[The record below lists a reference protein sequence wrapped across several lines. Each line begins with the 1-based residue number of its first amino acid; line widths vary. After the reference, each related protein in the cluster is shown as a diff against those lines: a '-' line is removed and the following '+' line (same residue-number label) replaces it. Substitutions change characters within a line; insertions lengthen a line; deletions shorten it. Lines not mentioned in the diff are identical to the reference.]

1 MAAGI
6 RGRARVRS
14 TSWSRA
20 RPTQAAFRSSCA
32 RARVAARAGVGA
44 LRRSPVSS
52 RSCLDSA
59 PCRGCLSA
67 GQRGF
72 PPRPREQAIERGG
85 GKGREK
91 EFRQKRGIQ
100 WPRKAVRWLCCARR
114 LWRPAPA
121 GHRTPPFLAPCSRTA
136 PSPDRGRRPLRRPRG
151 GVEPE
156 QRPRPGA
163 SAGDLRSG
171 FGVWAG
177 LERDRKGLERDR
189 KGGPSPAPPRDCPE
203 FAHAQTPGK
212 RGGGGLLILS
222 SVRTP
227 LSAPARTELSHSGA
241 QVRQE
246 DIGRAGL
253 AFTSPHADRPG
264 AGTKRPAG
272 GKRKGSTGR
281 RRGQSKPRVWRGCGW
296 PGLAGPGRA
305 GTQGGPACSD

>member
-1 MAAGI
+1 M
-6 RGRARVRS
+6 
-14 TSWSRA
+14 
-20 RPTQAAFRSSCA
+20 Q
-32 RARVAARAGVGA
+32 
-44 LRRSPVSS
+44 
-52 RSCLDSA
+52 DSA
-59 PCRGCLSA
+59 GFRPGRGSKRS
-67 GQRGF
+67 RG
-72 PPRPREQAIERGG
+72 GG

-163 SAGDLRSG
+163 SAGNLRSG

-177 LERDRKGLERDR
+177 LERDRKGL
-189 KGGPSPAPPRDCPE
+189 PSPAPLRDCHTCANSGE
-203 FAHAQTPGK
+203 

-227 LSAPARTELSHSGA
+227 LSAPARTEPSHSGA

-253 AFTSPHADRPG
+253 AFTSPHADRPRSRDEKARG
-264 AGTKRPAG
+264 RKTEGINRPPARTEQAEG
-272 GKRKGSTGR
+272 VA
-281 RRGQSKPRVWRGCGW
+281 RVW
-296 PGLAGPGRA
+296 LAGPGRA
-305 GTQGGPACSD
+305 WPSRHTGGPCLF